1 MKANELRIGNLVIDR
16 KGQICKV
23 ERIEKEFEECKIL
36 SNTALTHLPVE
47 PIPLTEEILVNW
59 CGFKKGILFDTI
71 LYLSNA
77 NWHISLKDSVYQ
89 LNYKEN
95 PKNQWIPVCI
105 NLKHVHQLQNLYF
118 ALTGEELTINHP
130 SAK

>member
-1 MKANELRIGNLVIDR
+1 MRKELRIGNLVDWNGEIA
-16 KGQICKV
+16 
-23 ERIEKEFEECKIL
+23 KISQL
-36 SNTALTHLPVE
+36 LELEVGFKCGESDLYQNIQ

-59 CGFKKGILFDTI
+59 CGFKKGILFYTI

-77 NWHISLKDSVYQ
+77 NWHISLKDGVYQ

-95 PKNQWIPVCI
+95 TKNQWIPVCR

-118 ALTGEELTINHP
+118 ALTGEELPINHP